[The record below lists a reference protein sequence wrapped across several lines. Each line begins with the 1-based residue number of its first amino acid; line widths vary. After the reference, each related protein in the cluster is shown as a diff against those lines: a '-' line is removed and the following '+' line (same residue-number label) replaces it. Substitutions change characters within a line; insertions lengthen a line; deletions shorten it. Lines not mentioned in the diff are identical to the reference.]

1 MKKGVLMFFMEGMG
15 WNIECKDDPP
25 MYQERQGGVDQV
37 KLEREQMKRGCALV
51 LGREGQLV

>member
-1 MKKGVLMFFMEGMG
+1 LMFFMEGMG
-15 WNIECKDDPP
+15 WKIECKDNPP